1 MQLSCALWPCCAK
14 SQLYHVYP
22 EELGLVWPYDLVDLT
37 ESTLRWTA
45 LVPWSTWCSAVRWSV
60 LFPPERS
67 ANQKLFFEKCVIPGY
82 RWHGPAPEP
91 QGSILSPTQPCHEL
105 HTYLFPLHIPQIPW
119 FLPDYMATCIVWFCC
134 WALSH
139 SGPAS
144 KLAAFCVIWYGVE
157 QYSQVGNALP
167 PKPKGAHL
175 TLSFLLHAGWRWEV
189 QSPLS
194 FTLED
199 MSLAYPRLL
208 VPKNFTEM
216 SIRPLNLH
224 SVFFRSLQCMC
235 LIKASSTLAHCSSG
249 PSWCSARYLGSIG
262 LLRLGRERAGSLTAL
277 GQDGNCVLLSVP
289 REYELWS
296 LLLMGKEMIHTH

>member
-1 MQLSCALWPCCAK
+1 MNSFSSMVNLMSCSQMICFISSRTLSKSEAIFWKVCYSWLQMAWPCSRTPRVYIVSYSAL
-14 SQLYHVYP
+14 SRTPYVSFPTTYTSNTMVSARSYGYLYS
-22 EELGLVWPYDLVDLT
+22 LVLL
-37 ESTLRWTA
+37 
-45 LVPWSTWCSAVRWSV
+45 
-60 LFPPERS
+60 
-67 ANQKLFFEKCVIPGY
+67 
-82 RWHGPAPEP
+82 
-91 QGSILSPTQPCHEL
+91 LSPFPFWASIKTGSLLCHL
-105 HTYLFPLHIPQIPW
+105 IWGGAVFPGGK
-119 FLPDYMATCIVWFCC
+119 T
-134 WALSH
+134 
-139 SGPAS
+139 
-144 KLAAFCVIWYGVE
+144 
-157 QYSQVGNALP
+157 LP

-224 SVFFRSLQCMC
+224 SMFFRSLQCMC

-277 GQDGNCVLLSVP
+277 GQDGNCVLLSAL

-296 LLLMGKEMIHTH
+296 LLLMGKEMKHTHQVHSFIPWTWEHANVR